1 MNNQLNIKITLPSLL
16 RFTLPSIAM
25 MVVMS
30 LYTVVDGTF
39 VSRLLN
45 TNAFSAVNI
54 VYPLLSIAVAVG
66 TMFGTGLTA
75 IVSRKLGEGKTLE
88 ARQNLSFTLL
98 FTVGLGIVMSLIC
111 LLFLKDLLYLLGAD
125 DSIYKYCYD
134 YAFPLVFFL
143 PFSLLQLQF
152 QTLFVA
158 DGKPQIG
165 LITTIIGGV
174 ANVVLDYIFIAIFGM
189 GIAGAAIATGIGYSL
204 PAIYGI
210 WHFAF
215 KRSAGLHFVKPKADW
230 PLLIR
235 VMTNGSSEMVSNL
248 STSIT
253 TLLFNL
259 IMMHY
264 LGADGVAAIAI
275 ILYLDFVLIAISLGY
290 SIGVAPLI
298 SYNYGKGDHAHLK
311 KLFRLSTYFS
321 AMIGIVMTVGTLLLK
336 RPLSAIFAPEGSMV
350 FELAVTGLQIFAF
363 SYLFKCFNIFAS
375 ALFTAYSNGAISAL
389 LSFMRTLVFLVGCL
403 LGLTKL
409 FGIDGVWFATPVAEI
424 LALALSLTMTWKYR
438 KTYHYA

>member
-1 MNNQLNIKITLPSLL
+1 MNNQLDRKITLPSLL

-25 MVVMS
+25 MVVMA

-75 IVSRKLGEGKTLE
+75 IVSKKLGEGKYLE

-98 FTVGLGIVMSLIC
+98 FTAVLGIVMSLVC

-125 DSIYKYCYD
+125 DTIYKYCYD
-134 YAFPLVFFL
+134 YAFPLTFFL

-158 DGKPQIG
+158 DGKPQLG
-165 LITTIIGGV
+165 LISTVIGGV
-174 ANVVLDYIFIAIFGM
+174 ANVVLDYVFIAIFGM

-210 WHFAF
+210 WHFTVQ
-215 KRSAGLHFVKPKADW
+215 KKSLLHFVKPKADW
-230 PLLIR
+230 RMLMR
-235 VMTNGSSEMVSNL
+235 SVTNGSSEMVSNL

-259 IMMHY
+259 IMMRY

-290 SIGVAPLI
+290 SIGAAPLI
-298 SYNYGKGDHAHLK
+298 SYNYGKGDHVHLK
-311 KLFRLSTYFS
+311 KLFRISTAFS
-321 AMIGIVMTVGTLLLK
+321 ASIGIVMTIGTLLLK
-336 RPLSAIFAPEGSMV
+336 RPLSAVFAPQGSAV
-350 FELAVTGLQIFAF
+350 FELAVTGLQIYAF

-375 ALFTAYSNGAISAL
+375 AMFTAYSNGIISAL
-389 LSFMRTLVFLVGCL
+389 LSFMRTLIFLVGCL

-424 LALALSLTMTWKYR
+424 LAVIVSIAMTWKYR